1 MYRRRKGR
9 PGRWIA
15 VLLIIC
21 GLGGIYW
28 MTKSGPSSL
37 QADGDQ
43 PTMLTLDGGSTSQ
56 GTSEPKNDYFVDNT
70 RESDPII
77 LDLDANSSPV
87 EEAESDGNP
96 GRELETTQRTS
107 PAEIAAEIEPL
118 VPTEQLV
125 ETSPSQD
132 GSLVISEY
140 ASLAM
145 TDPIAARAGL
155 TSLIASGTLGSQD
168 LKSARAELNDLGR
181 VLFFDPSSLP
191 NDPFVARY
199 TVSEGDSLSRIAKR
213 GQITAD
219 WRIIQ
224 RLNNLKNPN
233 AIRVGQSL
241 KIPAGTFHA
250 VVHKS
255 DFTMDL
261 YIENDSG
268 KVIVASYPVGLGA
281 YDGTPTGRF
290 VVRTNS
296 RLVNP
301 QWTNPRTGEF
311 FYADDPQN
319 PIGERWVGLRGID
332 PDNKDL
338 LGYGIHG
345 TIDPKSIGDMQSMGC
360 IRLRDEDVK
369 VVYEALTEQGSLIT
383 ILP

>member
-56 GTSEPKNDYFVDNT
+56 GTSEPKNGYFVDNT

-96 GRELETTQRTS
+96 GRELETAQRTS
-107 PAEIAAEIEPL
+107 PTEIAAEIEPL

-155 TSLIASGTLGSQD
+155 TSLIASGT
-168 LKSARAELNDLGR
+168 RAESAQR
-181 VLFFDPSSLP
+181 QKPVLPASDADGPIHQTPSAHQS
-191 NDPFVARY
+191 
-199 TVSEGDSLSRIAKR
+199 IA
-213 GQITAD
+213 
-219 WRIIQ
+219 
-224 RLNNLKNPN
+224 
-233 AIRVGQSL
+233 SM
-241 KIPAGTFHA
+241 
-250 VVHKS
+250 S
-255 DFTMDL
+255 
-261 YIENDSG
+261 
-268 KVIVASYPVGLGA
+268 
-281 YDGTPTGRF
+281 
-290 VVRTNS
+290 VR
-296 RLVNP
+296 R
-301 QWTNPRTGEF
+301 
-311 FYADDPQN
+311 
-319 PIGERWVGLRGID
+319 
-332 PDNKDL
+332 
-338 LGYGIHG
+338 
-345 TIDPKSIGDMQSMGC
+345 
-360 IRLRDEDVK
+360 
-369 VVYEALTEQGSLIT
+369 
-383 ILP
+383 